1 MKYEVKKLVELS
13 KVEISVVFK
22 KAEYDAK
29 YEVELA
35 KAMAEGEAPGFR
47 KGKLPRSMFL
57 KKYGDQMVHNN
68 VMDELINE
76 SYREVVEKEKI
87 ELVGMPKIDFLTEI
101 ADDEWGYKATV
112 AVYPEVVVKDYFGI
126 KAVKEEVVVSEEDIE
141 KEINRVLANSAE
153 LEVVEE
159 GKLEKGN
166 VAVFDFCGRVDGVEF
181 EGGKAENYSLEIGS
195 GQFIPGF
202 EDQMVGMKAGEEKVL
217 KVKFPEQY
225 QENLAGKDAEFTV
238 KLHEIKKR
246 VLPELNDD
254 FVKGLEI
261 EGVETVDAYK
271 VMVKDNLTNEKV
283 EASKNKFED
292 DALTLLCEK
301 NPVVIPQEMID
312 AEVDNRVK
320 KLESQAS
327 QYGFPVDVFLKYQGI
342 ESVDQYKELLVPG
355 VKTTIQEELI
365 FDAIVKAEKVKLVK
379 EDYDKYY
386 AEIAKYQRKDLKEVK
401 KALPKANVKERF
413 LLFKARDIVLESVVV
428 K

>member
-1 MKYEVKKLVELS
+1 MKVKVEKIQSESKVKLVISFS
-13 KVEISVVFK
+13 KE
-22 KAEYDAK
+22 EYQAK
-29 YEVELA
+29 YDVELG
-35 KAMAEGEAPGFR
+35 KLVAEAELPGFR
-47 KGKLPRSMFL
+47 KGKVPTQMYL
-57 KKYGDQMVHNN
+57 KRFGEGKVINN
-68 VMDELINE
+68 TMDELINE
-76 SYREVVEKEKI
+76 SYFEAIKAKKIKVVGYPQIDLAKA
-87 ELVGMPKIDFLTEI
+87 PKGGF
-101 ADDEWGYKATV
+101 AYSAVV
-112 AVYPEVVVKDYFGI
+112 AVMPTVELQEYKGLEV
-126 KAVKEEVVVSEEDIE
+126 AKEEVVVSEEDIE

-166 VAVFDFCGRVDGVEF
+166 VAVFDFCGRVDGEEF

-202 EDQMVGMKAGEEKVL
+202 EDQMVGMEIEEEKVL

-365 FDAIVKAEKVKLVK
+365 FDAIVKAEKVKLDK

>member
-1 MKYEVKKLVELS
+1 MKVKVEKIQSESKVKLVISFS
-13 KVEISVVFK
+13 KE
-22 KAEYDAK
+22 EYQAK
-29 YEVELA
+29 YDVELG
-35 KAMAEGEAPGFR
+35 KLVAEAELPGFR
-47 KGKLPRSMFL
+47 KGKVPTQMYL
-57 KKYGDQMVHNN
+57 KRFGEGKVINN
-68 VMDELINE
+68 TMDELINE
-76 SYREVVEKEKI
+76 SYFEAIKAKKIKVVGYPQIDLAKA
-87 ELVGMPKIDFLTEI
+87 PKGGF
-101 ADDEWGYKATV
+101 AYSAVV
-112 AVYPEVVVKDYFGI
+112 AVMPTVELQEYKGLEV
-126 KAVKEEVVVSEEDIE
+126 AKEEVVVSEEDIE

-202 EDQMVGMKAGEEKVL
+202 EDQMVGMEIEEEKVL

-271 VMVKDNLTNEKV
+271 VMVKENLTNEKV

-365 FDAIVKAEKVKLVK
+365 FDAIVKAEKVKLDK
-379 EDYDKYY
+379 EDYNKYY

>member
-1 MKYEVKKLVELS
+1 M
-13 KVEISVVFK
+13 EI
-22 KAEYDAK
+22 E
-29 YEVELA
+29 
-35 KAMAEGEAPGFR
+35 
-47 KGKLPRSMFL
+47 
-57 KKYGDQMVHNN
+57 
-68 VMDELINE
+68 
-76 SYREVVEKEKI
+76 
-87 ELVGMPKIDFLTEI
+87 
-101 ADDEWGYKATV
+101 
-112 AVYPEVVVKDYFGI
+112 
-126 KAVKEEVVVSEEDIE
+126 
-141 KEINRVLANSAE
+141 
-153 LEVVEE
+153 
-159 GKLEKGN
+159 
-166 VAVFDFCGRVDGVEF
+166 
-181 EGGKAENYSLEIGS
+181 
-195 GQFIPGF
+195 
-202 EDQMVGMKAGEEKVL
+202 EEKVL

-271 VMVKDNLTNEKV
+271 VMVKENLTNEKV

-365 FDAIVKAEKVKLVK
+365 FDAIVKAEKVKLDK
-379 EDYDKYY
+379 EDYNKYY